1 RRGLLGACELAV
13 RGLLRPLRQRQRRE
27 PLAQLVDLGLLG
39 IALAQLLLD
48 RLQLLAEEELALAL
62 LELGLHLRLD
72 LRPELEDLELA
83 IEDLGDLAEPLLG
96 VGELEDQLLLLGL
109 EAERRG
115 HEVAEAARVVDV
127 RGRDLELLGQV
138 RREADDAAEQGLR
151 VPQERLDLAALLLF
165 VRHGWETRDQ

>member
-1 RRGLLGACELAV
+1 M
-13 RGLLRPLRQRQRRE
+13 
-27 PLAQLVDLGLLG
+27 
-39 IALAQLLLD
+39 
-48 RLQLLAEEELALAL
+48 
-62 LELGLHLRLD
+62 RLD

-165 VRHGWETRDQ
+165 VRHG